1 MVSEESTVY
10 VLFEPYGGDEQRR
23 PDMDGINERVV
34 CRHGRKSAQ
43 QIAATMR
50 EVMFEVMMVVSTTV
64 LLAALA
70 TLFFKG

>member
-1 MVSEESTVY
+1 
-10 VLFEPYGGDEQRR
+10 
-23 PDMDGINERVV
+23 MDGMNERVV
-34 CRHGRKSAQ
+34 IRHGRKPAQ

-50 EVMFEVMMVVSTTV
+50 EVMFEVMMVVSATA

>member
-1 MVSEESTVY
+1 
-10 VLFEPYGGDEQRR
+10 
-23 PDMDGINERVV
+23 MDGINERVV
-34 CRHGRKSAQ
+34 CRHCRKSAQ